1 MNTRTLWFGLI
12 TVCFAVA
19 GAGPHVV
26 QGAEGQ
32 EAEEAAIRQA
42 VAGYVAAFNQGDAR
56 SLAALWSPEAVY
68 TQPDTGEQ
76 AVGRAAIEKL
86 FAQTFAASKGAKLEA
101 TTQSVKFVSPNV
113 AIEQGTAKV
122 LTAKGEPAETEYSA
136 VYVKREGK
144 WLLDRVTEEEP
155 LVPHSN
161 YEHLKELDWMVGTW
175 LDQDEQ
181 STIETTCHW
190 AKNQNFLIRSFT
202 VAIRDRVAL
211 SGMQIVGW
219 DPAAK
224 KIRSWVF
231 DSDGGF
237 GEGSWSKKGSAW
249 HIQTTGTRAD
259 GKKASSVHIIKPMSN
274 DQFSW
279 QIVNGQVGD
288 DLVPNTE
295 AVIVV
300 RQKSAE

>member
-1 MNTRTLWFGLI
+1 MRTRTCWSWFSTFLLAAL
-12 TVCFAVA
+12 CFAMRGQTAA
-19 GAGPHVV
+19 GQSPD
-26 QGAEGQ
+26 
-32 EAEEAAIRQA
+32 EAAIRQA
-42 VAGYVAAFNQGDAR
+42 VEEYVVAFNKGDAKALAAF
-56 SLAALWSPEAVY
+56 WSPEAVY

-76 AVGRAAIEKL
+76 AVGREAIEKL
-86 FAQTFAASKGAKLEA
+86 FIATFAAAKGAKLEA
-101 TTQSVKFVSPNV
+101 ATQSIKFVSPNV
-113 AIEQGTAKV
+113 AIEQGTARV
-122 LTAKGEPAETEYSA
+122 LQGKGEVEESEYSA
-136 VYVKREGK
+136 VYVKRDGK
-144 WLLDRVTEEEP
+144 WLLDRVTEVEP

-161 YEHLKELDWMVGTW
+161 YQHLKELEWMVGTW

-181 STIETTCHW
+181 STIETSCHW

-211 SGMQIVGW
+211 SGMQIIGW

-224 KIRSWVF
+224 KVRSWVF

-249 HIQTTGTRAD
+249 HVQTTGTHAD
-259 GKKASSVHIIKPMSN
+259 GRKTSSVNIIKKLN
-274 DQFSW
+274 DDQITW

-288 DLVPNTE
+288 ELVPNTE
-295 AVIVV
+295 EVLVV